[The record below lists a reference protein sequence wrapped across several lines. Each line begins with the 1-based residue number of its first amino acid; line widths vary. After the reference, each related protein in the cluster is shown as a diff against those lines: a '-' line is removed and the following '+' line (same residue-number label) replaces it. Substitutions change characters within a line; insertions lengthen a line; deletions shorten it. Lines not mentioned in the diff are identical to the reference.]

1 MANKE
6 FSFLKDIVIS
16 NSMPWN
22 YSSDFTCLYSN
33 TVWFSLFFIKNWKK
47 KKTTDP
53 ESIVWVVSNISWAPN
68 RVKIIQNLKDIQL
81 HLYMSEHCIAWNTPL
96 CNGTHVDLSVCNSQS
111 WDMFWKCIFDF
122 GSSKK
127 SWEEVKTERLFET
140 LQKACV
146 LPETI
151 NYQLSCQSLQ
161 KWIKKPQKAVT

>member
-1 MANKE
+1 M
-6 FSFLKDIVIS
+6 S
-16 NSMPWN
+16 WN
-22 YSSDFTCLYSN
+22 YSSDFTCLCSN
-33 TVWFSLFFIKNWKK
+33 TVYFFLFFIKNLKNIKK
-47 KKTTDP
+47 YWPRKYYEWYPICLELWT
-53 ESIVWVVSNISWAPN
+53 
-68 RVKIIQNLKDIQL
+68 VKIIPNLKDIQL
-81 HLYMSEHCIAWNTPL
+81 ISL
-96 CNGTHVDLSVCNSQS
+96 CNGTHRDLSVCNSQS

-127 SWEEVKTERLFET
+127 SWEEVKMERLFET